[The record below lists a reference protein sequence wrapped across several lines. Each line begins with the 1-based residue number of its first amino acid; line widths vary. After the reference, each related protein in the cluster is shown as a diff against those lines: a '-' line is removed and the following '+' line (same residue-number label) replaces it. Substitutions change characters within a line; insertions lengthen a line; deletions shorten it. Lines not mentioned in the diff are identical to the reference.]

1 MADFVYDQLVTSQDL
16 NNIAIDLGAGNFSV
30 FTDSSPYAVDK
41 LNEITSALVGSG
53 ISSALDKFKISINND
68 GIVVGAGMAIFK
80 SGRKIKLT
88 EPLTLP
94 LQTGDVYFEENQSTG
109 NVSLNIGELPVD
121 NYIHLATINED
132 LTISDRRVYAKAK
145 VLLPSEGNSYHTTRT
160 AVMNAN
166 NVNAGLLDD
175 GTSEITLPIEGIS
188 KIFFICDGH
197 SRYEFDILTQTFSGC
212 VKYDYDGDD
221 RHYIVSGQNYAHI
234 RIQHIGSLDK
244 YFTLTLVSSD
254 DSSITFSTSIG
265 THSYLDDKTV
275 TVEIYAFGGI

>member
-68 GIVVGAGMAIFK
+68 GVVVGAGMAIFK

-132 LTISDRRVYAKAK
+132 LTVTDKRVYAKAK
-145 VLLPSEGNSYHTTRT
+145 VLLPSEGNSYYTTRT
-160 AVMNAN
+160 AVTYQSAT
-166 NVNAGLLDD
+166 NAGLLDD
-175 GTSEITLPIEGIS
+175 GSTEITLPIEGIS
-188 KIFFICDGH
+188 KIFFTCGTT
-197 SRYEFDILTQTFSGC
+197 SQYVFDISTQKFSGI
-212 VKYDYDGDD
+212 YYEGDGE
-221 RHYIVSGQNYAHI
+221 YYPVSETSTAYLWRLWYNNYLKHF
-234 RIQHIGSLDK
+234 SLDLS
-244 YFTLTLVSSD
+244 TITD
-254 DSSITFSTSIG
+254 EIITFNVRISPHVRNDLYG
-265 THSYLDDKTV
+265 TTH